1 MECGKTRLAEAHSW
15 PSEHSVDQADTGLRR
30 QAASFWRGVLCL
42 FQELKMRVVKK
53 AVKVALVAG
62 VVGIGLHAVSRKLK
76 LPSRIADFAHSVE
89 GVPFPGTKLYS
100 FLAAREFVGMYKAIA
115 DDILTA
121 DHFERILDVGT
132 GVGYLPIELAQKD
145 REISIVGIDQ
155 SPEMTRIA
163 NANAHAFRVDKA
175 VQLVTGDPA
184 NLPFPGR
191 YFDLVVAVLVLHH
204 WKDPSA
210 VFEEVFHVLKPGGQF
225 WIYDYRK
232 NVPEEIWDTL
242 RSKLSWLQK
251 TLLLFGPIP
260 SSKAAYEK
268 EQVLALAKRFHFEEI
283 ETEEIALPLFEKAMP
298 VFNRF
303 MFRKPQISEHK

>member
-1 MECGKTRLAEAHSW
+1 
-15 PSEHSVDQADTGLRR
+15 
-30 QAASFWRGVLCL
+30 
-42 FQELKMRVVKK
+42 MRVVKK

-100 FLAAREFVGMYKAIA
+100 FLAAREFVSMYKAIA
-115 DDILTA
+115 DDILTG
-121 DHFERILDVGT
+121 DHFERILDIGT
-132 GVGYLPIELAQKD
+132 GVGYLPIELAQKGLG
-145 REISIVGIDQ
+145 ISIVGMDQ

-163 NANAHAFRVDKA
+163 NANARAFGVDKT
-175 VQLVTGDPA
+175 VQLATGDPA

-242 RSKLSWLQK
+242 LSKLSWLQK

-268 EQVLALAKRFHFEEI
+268 QQVLVLAKRFHFEEI

-303 MFRKPQISEHK
+303 RFRKPQVSEHE